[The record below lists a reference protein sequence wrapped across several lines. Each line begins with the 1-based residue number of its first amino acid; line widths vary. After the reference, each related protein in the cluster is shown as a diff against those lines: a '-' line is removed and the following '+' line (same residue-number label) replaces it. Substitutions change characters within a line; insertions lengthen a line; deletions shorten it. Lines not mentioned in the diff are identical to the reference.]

1 MDIKN
6 TSWSTLSN
14 NEDEHGSG
22 SIQAMSGTG
31 TSRKPGRSGALE
43 WWYRLT
49 APAEPHETAPLPE
62 RETARRGRLASTTM
76 LFMSVVNILPMPI
89 AFITH
94 NPALLITLLF
104 TLTANGTSLV
114 FNRLG
119 RQKTAG
125 TIFITVLVGG
135 LFYSLLF
142 PPGGLGLANLP
153 VFDILVEAILVA
165 VAFFPAWSVF
175 PVVIMNC
182 LFILGDLTFGQR
194 TPDLVHYLTINI
206 YSALVRPMILQI
218 IVATITYLWVHSAT
232 RAIARAD
239 RAEELARAAQTMS
252 LQAELLVKQKG
263 ELDGGIQQILQALA
277 PVSRGDFS
285 SRIPRTQNNILW
297 QIAYVINNLLA
308 RLQSAS
314 QSEHLMQQAQQENR
328 KLREANQRLIL
339 TLRQRESGQSA

>member
-1 MDIKN
+1 MRA
-6 TSWSTLSN
+6 T
-14 NEDEHGSG
+14 
-22 SIQAMSGTG
+22 SGTG
-31 TSRKPGRSGALE
+31 TAGQAGRSGALE

-49 APAEPHETAPLPE
+49 APAAPHDTAPLPV
-62 RETARRGRLASTTM
+62 REAARRGRLASTTM

-104 TLTANGTSLV
+104 TLCANGTSLV
-114 FNRLG
+114 FNRMG
-119 RQKTAG
+119 KQKTAG
-125 TIFITVLVGG
+125 AIFITVLVGG
-135 LFYSLLF
+135 LFYSLTF
-142 PPGGLGLANLP
+142 PPGGLGIANLP
-153 VFDILVEAILVA
+153 VFDILVEGILVA

-175 PVVIMNC
+175 PIGMMNC
-182 LFILGDLTFGQR
+182 LFILADLTFGNR
-194 TPDLVHYLTINI
+194 TPDLVHYLAINI
-206 YSALVRPMILQI
+206 YSALIRPMILQI

-232 RAIARAD
+232 QAIARAD

-277 PVSRGDFS
+277 PASRGDFS
-285 SRIPRTQNNILW
+285 SRIPRTQHNILW

-308 RLQSAS
+308 RLQSAA
-314 QSEHLMQQAQQENR
+314 QSEHHLQQAQQENR

-339 TLRQRESGQSA
+339 ALRQRENRESA